1 MPLII
6 PWMWNVRLPKEERRR
21 VVEDEFQEVR
31 LSLRRFQPTI
41 EQVIR
46 YEEFY
51 VKEVREALEG
61 PLSEQMKHEADM
73 KWQHIR
79 DRTHAKPLDPSKIPE
94 FSGDTPTTDPDP
106 SKDHLEFKDEK
117 GKGGIYATYVSVDST
132 RRGYR
137 SSRSQVRKTSHGTLW
152 TVEEKEVFFYA
163 LSHYSIHRIDKIQE
177 LLPKKS
183 LVEIMTYYD
192 LLHNELEAMKRSKKY
207 FMRVVPYDKMPE
219 AIEVNK
225 CAISIEERLSSSLKT
240 QPNFESV
247 KSDSE
252 EMLIDSKRL
261 NEASQFYKKLPHIMN
276 NQVNAIPRVWDTAYL
291 HLDSIVKDVVD
302 KLVTRIVE
310 NKVHDNITTNEM
322 FKSAEAGK
330 YSIKIRKRD
339 VWNAV
344 ADLKL
349 NRPFLLS
356 QVYKQMPM
364 RLGLQVVDETQSKT
378 GKLDDMGR
386 DKGQICSLDTV
397 KTSGNP
403 MSKILATSLTK
414 FGYKF
419 TNRAGITNDNDPKRQ
434 RGRPIDSD
442 GEYTDSD
449 EDDEEDEDEDEDD
462 HHVKRKK
469 KHMKHKKTKR
479 RRKFIVDDDF
489 EEDYMNNPIAW
500 RLLINE
506 AEILEQQHDKDK
518 EIYTNWLMS
527 QWGCTEKYEQHRAQY
542 DLSLEHYWN
551 MAEARYRRFVKAR
564 YRTLLRKRERL
575 LAGTDMETKRIRET
589 LEEQSKESE
598 LESLPTFEE
607 FREDEPNSKLDAM
620 VNKDMLDLYNYS
632 YPLYT
637 STEAQ

>member
-61 PLSEQMKHEADM
+61 PLSEQMKHEADI

-137 SSRSQVRKTSHGTLW
+137 SSCSQVRKTSHGTLW

-192 LLHNELEAMKRSKKY
+192 LLYNELEAMKRSKKY

-364 RLGLQVVDETQSKT
+364 RLGLQVVDETQSMT

-397 KTSGNP
+397 KASGNP

-419 TNRAGITNDNDPKRQ
+419 TNRA
-434 RGRPIDSD
+434 
-442 GEYTDSD
+442 
-449 EDDEEDEDEDEDD
+449 
-462 HHVKRKK
+462 
-469 KHMKHKKTKR
+469 
-479 RRKFIVDDDF
+479 
-489 EEDYMNNPIAW
+489 
-500 RLLINE
+500 
-506 AEILEQQHDKDK
+506 DK

-575 LAGTDMETKRIRET
+575 LAGTDMETKRLREI